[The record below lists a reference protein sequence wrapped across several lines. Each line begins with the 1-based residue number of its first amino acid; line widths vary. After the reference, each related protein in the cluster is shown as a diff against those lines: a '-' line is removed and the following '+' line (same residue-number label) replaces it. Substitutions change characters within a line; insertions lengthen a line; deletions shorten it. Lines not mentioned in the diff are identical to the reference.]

1 VAFLDF
7 SHPEIDLEEGENPD
21 ALFLWRLFI
30 DQRFQKSGHGRQT
43 IAFLLKRAKELGRSK
58 VHTSCVVHAEGAQ
71 GFYEQFGFKPS
82 GRTQDDEIEMV
93 LEPI

>member
-1 VAFLDF
+1 MTRPRRFGAFGTRIRP
-7 SHPEIDLEEGENPD
+7 SVW
-21 ALFLWRLFI
+21 WRFWIFPIRRLI
-30 DQRFQKSGHGRQT
+30 W
-43 IAFLLKRAKELGRSK
+43 KRAKIRMRYSYGACLSISK